1 MSTWD
6 RDLWKLWPLLV
17 VAFSVMIVG
26 YAGYWPSVP
35 LSLSRFA
42 KSNSP
47 AESSTAHLLVEWLAK
62 QDPIAANNKVNA
74 DHFTVVDMA
83 SKVIPDAST
92 ATFTRPQIT
101 RVGSSFFCQW
111 QVKRRSVT
119 ASPVTIFGSWSADG
133 ERWSDPQL
141 IFSHEGEPAATQ
153 VLALAPILA
162 IHNELYSVVAVHE
175 IVGFSTS
182 DATTFSAPKAAEMS
196 AEFPRAVREIVGY
209 FVRRIQ
215 SNGTLGPRITLLRR
229 ADEVFSV
236 AEAMRGIEIV
246 DQPLIPDIVSQLATD
261 DSRFGG
267 KMEFPVPE
275 IETDDRYKLSYP
287 TTVAISDNRW
297 LRLWASEQGLD
308 RLYGQV
314 SPDNGATWE
323 KPIPT
328 NIRNE
333 GRFAV
338 LGKLPSGSIILVG
351 NQFRAAEQVADPL
364 TIAIAFEK
372 LQFTECFELRRG
384 APARIS
390 SQEPLDRREKA
401 EQLGFQVGGCLV
413 DGADVW
419 VVYSVNAESIDISRV
434 RLRDLAPA
442 LADSNSQIETA
453 GRQ

>member
-6 RDLWKLWPLLV
+6 RDLWKLWPLLL
-17 VAFSVMIVG
+17 VAFSVMIIG
-26 YAGYWPSVP
+26 YAGYWPAVP
-35 LSLSRFA
+35 LSLKRFA
-42 KSNSP
+42 ESNSLV
-47 AESSTAHLLVEWLAK
+47 ESSTAHLLVEWLAK
-62 QDPIAANNKVNA
+62 QDSIAANDKVNA
-74 DHFTVVDMA
+74 DHFTVVDSA
-83 SKVIPDAST
+83 STAIPDASA
-92 ATFTRPQIT
+92 ATFARPQIT
-101 RVGSSFFCQW
+101 RVGPSFFCQW
-111 QVKRRSVT
+111 QVKGQSEPT
-119 ASPVTIFGSWSADG
+119 SPVTIFGSWSADG

-141 IFSHEGEPAATQ
+141 VFSHEGEPAATQ
-153 VLALAPILA
+153 VLALAPFLA
-162 IHNELYSVVAVHE
+162 IHNEVYTVAAVHE

-182 DATTFSAPKAAEMS
+182 DATTFSEPKAAEMS

-209 FVRRIQ
+209 FVRRIR
-215 SNGTLGPRITLLRR
+215 SDGTLGPRITLLRR

-246 DQPLIPDIVSQLATD
+246 DQPLIPDIVRRLATA

-275 IETDDRYKLSYP
+275 IETDDRYRLSYP
-287 TTVAISDNRW
+287 TTVAIPDNRW

-314 SPDNGATWE
+314 SPNNGVTWE

-338 LGKLPSGSIILVG
+338 LEKLPSGSIFLVG
-351 NQFRAAEQVADPL
+351 NQFRTAGQVADPL

-384 APARIS
+384 APARIR
-390 SQEPLDRREKA
+390 SQEPLDRRDKA

-413 DGADVW
+413 DGGDVW
-419 VVYSVNAESIDISRV
+419 VVYSVNAESIDVSRV
-434 RLRDLAPA
+434 RMRDLAPA
-442 LADSNSQIETA
+442 LADSNFKIETA
-453 GRQ
+453 VRQ